1 MTASLAPPADAFGQ
15 HHAALGRDARIVSLV
30 PSITELLCDLGLAAQ
45 LVGRTGFCIHPRE
58 ALRQVPKVGG
68 TKDVKLERIRELAPT
83 HVIVNVDENP
93 RPVAEAL
100 SAFVPNVVVTHPGA
114 PEDNRAL
121 YALMRH
127 LFDCQ
132 RAAARLTAELD
143 AALAAARAVGAAV
156 PPESVLYLIWREP
169 WMTVSRDTY
178 IAATLATVGWQTV
191 PAEAGDRY
199 PSFDWQAP
207 WVGQAQR
214 VLLSTEPYRF
224 QDKHLAEVAA
234 LCGRPVQLID
244 GEWTSWYGSRA
255 VAGLR
260 ALAALRQALANARA

>member
-1 MTASLAPPADAFGQ
+1 MILPTSIPADAFGQ

-30 PSITELLCDLGLAAQ
+30 PSITELLCDLGLSDQ

-58 ALRQVPKVGG
+58 ALRRIPKVGG
-68 TKDVKLERIRELAPT
+68 TKDVKLDRIRALAPT

-114 PEDNRAL
+114 PEDNRGL
-121 YALMRH
+121 YALMGH
-127 LFDCQ
+127 LFDCS
-132 RAAARLTAELD
+132 AAAEALTAALD
-143 AALAAARAVGAAV
+143 AALLEARAVGAAL
-156 PPESVLYLIWREP
+156 PAESVLYLIWRDP
-169 WMTVSRDTY
+169 WMTVSRETY
-178 IAATLATVGWQTV
+178 IAATLATVGWHTA
-191 PAEAGDRY
+191 PPEASERY

-207 WVGQAQR
+207 WLAGVDR

-234 LCGRPVQLID
+234 LSGRPTQLID

-260 ALAALRQALANARA
+260 ELAALRRRLTEARA